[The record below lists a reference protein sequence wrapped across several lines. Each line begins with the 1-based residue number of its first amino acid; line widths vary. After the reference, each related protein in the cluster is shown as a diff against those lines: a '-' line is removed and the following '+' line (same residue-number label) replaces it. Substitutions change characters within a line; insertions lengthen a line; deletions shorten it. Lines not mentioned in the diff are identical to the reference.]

1 MYVYSGYHDRFFEIP
16 GSAREATKSWETLV
30 SIVNRFI
37 PLDEIVDLYFGAEV
51 EIEGVYAIEVW
62 IVLENGTTTNLI
74 LADSPIPLNLEQW
87 QILVNKLSEGYKPY
101 QLA

>member
-1 MYVYSGYHDRFFEIP
+1 
-16 GSAREATKSWETLV
+16 
-30 SIVNRFI
+30 
-37 PLDEIVDLYFGAEV
+37 V

-62 IVLENGTTTNLI
+62 IVLENGSTTNLI